1 MSNIVHREVEVF
13 VTGNLGNLGNLSV
26 TLKTIQD
33 QHSKPFKTQKTIAR
47 WFGPE
52 VIRLAIQIF
61 LIDVLR
67 TTDTTLTK
75 LRLLGRCVQVTS
87 DLGSIKKPL
96 TDFYFSFYCAKSNC
110 LLIGL

>member
-1 MSNIVHREVEVF
+1 MSNIVHREVEIFMTVITEVF
-13 VTGNLGNLGNLSV
+13 LIGNLSV

-33 QHSKPFKTQKTIAR
+33 QKTIAR

-75 LRLLGRCVQVTS
+75 LRLLSRCVQVTS
-87 DLGSIKKPL
+87 DLGSVKKPL
-96 TDFYFSFYCAKSNC
+96 TDFYFSSYCAKSNC
-110 LLIGL
+110 SLIGL

>member
-61 LIDVLR
+61 
-67 TTDTTLTK
+67 
-75 LRLLGRCVQVTS
+75 
-87 DLGSIKKPL
+87 
-96 TDFYFSFYCAKSNC
+96 FN
-110 LLIGL
+110 